1 LPLNIKIEHQ
11 TKLLTSSFE
20 ILCNGRFWFR
30 ALWFLTFFFVF
41 MLETTELI
49 TVFHRDSAFKI
60 GNFLAAVILEDKIGL
75 SSFSKNLKSYI
86 IF

>member
-1 LPLNIKIEHQ
+1 
-11 TKLLTSSFE
+11 
-20 ILCNGRFWFR
+20 
-30 ALWFLTFFFVF
+30 

-60 GNFLAAVILEDKIGL
+60 GNFLAAVILEDKTGL

>member
-1 LPLNIKIEHQ
+1 
-11 TKLLTSSFE
+11 
-20 ILCNGRFWFR
+20 
-30 ALWFLTFFFVF
+30 

-75 SSFSKNLKSYI
+75 SSFSKNLKCYI
-86 IF
+86 IYYMIEILNILLEYDYYN